1 MNNKPKVRQTS
12 FGEAF
17 SSLCKKV
24 ERLGFDAV
32 IYTFYPKTLH
42 KSRDIQP
49 VLQYSDR
56 FAPFVSHYIEQG
68 YGNRD
73 FVIRLA
79 FKDHKRCIDW
89 WEEIN
94 NGNIRPDELE
104 VTVDGRDNFGIQNG
118 VTIPILR
125 GPHAIAGISVITF
138 NPNQSYFEK
147 LKSEKLDEL
156 INCASDYH
164 FSLMTGDDSIYAFV
178 SNVMKC
184 LSEPQK
190 LVIQHL
196 LRNQP
201 MKAITVCNP
210 ELSVKNAERILRA
223 IKKEL
228 GDISTNQLM
237 YLLGRMDA
245 KKYLT
250 TRTPYQSKS

>member
-1 MNNKPKVRQTS
+1 MNNKVKIYQAS

-17 SSLCKKV
+17 SNLCDTV
-24 ERLGFDAV
+24 EQLGFDGV
-32 IYTFYPKTLH
+32 IYSFYPKTLH
-42 KSRDIQP
+42 KSPEIQP
-49 VLQYSDR
+49 ILQYSDR
-56 FAPFVSHYIEQG
+56 FAPFVRHYIEQD

-79 FKDHKRCIDW
+79 FKGHKRCIDW

-94 NGNIRPDELE
+94 NGNVRPDELE
-104 VTVDGRDNFGIQNG
+104 VTIDARDNFGIQNG
-118 VTIPILR
+118 MTIPILR
-125 GPHAIAGISVITF
+125 GPYAIAGISVITF
-138 NPNQSYFEK
+138 NPSQPYFEQ

-156 INCASDYH
+156 INSASDYH
-164 FSLMTGDDSIYAFV
+164 FALMTGDDGIYAFV
-178 SNVMKC
+178 SNVIAC

-190 LVIQHL
+190 LVLQHL

-201 MKAITVCNP
+201 MKAITVWNP
-210 ELSVKNAERILRA
+210 EISVKNAERILRT

-250 TRTPYQSKS
+250 VKVST